1 MTDYL
6 AKLRKTSLKRGY
18 QETTI
23 DFEFNR
29 INDRKEIRKAQT
41 ENKEESIQTPLI
53 PTYSQTLPNFRKVIE
68 NSRNLLKSTQN

>member
-6 AKLRKTSLKRGY
+6 AKLKKTSLKRGY

-29 INDRKEIRKAQT
+29 INDHKEIRKAQT
-41 ENKEESIQTPLI
+41 ENKEESIQKPLVLI
-53 PTYSQTLPNFRKVIE
+53 YNI
-68 NSRNLLKSTQN
+68 

>member
-6 AKLRKTSLKRGY
+6 AKLKKTSLKRGY

-29 INDRKEIRKAQT
+29 INDHKEIRKAQT